1 MDQIDIV
8 ILQYDGAMQSAI
20 LGLEE
25 MFMLANQLQSD
36 NPSKVLFCVKACTTI
51 ANDHTPRIV
60 IVPPCIED
68 ECYRAVSDVLIA
80 QLSASHQRGSVL
92 CSVCAGAFLLART
105 GLLHGRPA
113 TTHWLLTDD
122 FKTQFPTVFLDA
134 NKILIDDGDLITAG
148 GLMAWLDLGL
158 ELVAR
163 FGSPALMRQLGKH
176 LVVDTA
182 PREQRY
188 YRRFIPRLNHGDRA
202 ILKAQHWLQRQFSE
216 PVSITALADLTHLS
230 ERTFQRRFAKATG
243 ETPSHYVQQLR
254 INKACEQLESGT
266 DTVEQI
272 ASAVGYEDVSAFR
285 KTFVRITG
293 LTPRGFRQRF
303 NPSPTSRDPDHEK
316 TLHSKVELIQAD
328 KKVLG

>member
-1 MDQIDIV
+1 MDQIDIL
-8 ILQYDGAMQSAI
+8 ILRYEGAMQSAI

-36 NPSKVLFCVKACTTI
+36 NPSKVLFCVQTDTGI
-51 ANDHTPRIV
+51 SNEQTPRIV
-60 IVPPCIED
+60 IVPPCVEDSRYTEVPDALIE
-68 ECYRAVSDVLIA
+68 

-105 GLLHGRPA
+105 GLLHRRPA
-113 TTHWLLTDD
+113 TTHWFLTED
-122 FKTQFPTVFLDA
+122 FKAQFPTVLLDA

-163 FGSPALMRQLGKH
+163 FGNPALMRQLGKH

-254 INKACEQLESGT
+254 IAKACDQLESGT

-272 ASAVGYEDVSAFR
+272 ASTVGYEDVSAFR

-303 NPSPTSRDPDHEK
+303 NPLPTHKNPN
-316 TLHSKVELIQAD
+316 A
-328 KKVLG
+328 